1 MSKKKKKVQIYYTS
15 IGDHI
20 DPGVAYCQ
28 AASLLDLAAFTA
40 VECGSVDQMESVA
53 HHWMEM
59 AALMTGEKSEEQN
72 EDIPAKTT
80 VLGFGSTKAR
90 EVAERARKSKS

>member
-1 MSKKKKKVQIYYTS
+1 MTKKKKKVQIFYTS

-20 DPGVAYCQ
+20 DSGVAYNQ

-40 VECGSVDQMESVA
+40 VECGNVDQMESVA

-59 AALMTGEKSEEQN
+59 AALMSGEKPEEGI
-72 EDIPAKTT
+72 EDTPTKTT
-80 VLGFGSTKAR
+80 ILGFGSTTAR
-90 EVAERARKSKS
+90 EVAERARKGKS